1 MRKTGPNLAGLDQAT
16 GFADRP
22 AECLKRMK
30 ALFDSGAIVSE
41 SEPDLAALERAHA
54 LLLASPAEGL
64 EAMNALAER
73 GSLMSLLYIA
83 EAYRTGISGKPDP
96 AQSADWYQR
105 ASNAGSA
112 HASYMLGRMYLRT
125 REYFNAKQWFEVGVR
140 LDYTP
145 AICMMG
151 YMYAY
156 GLGVRKDWDKAR
168 ELLER
173 ASAHGHLHAKV
184 FLASM
189 LIRRRWG
196 WLQVVR
202 GLWMACAALINVLV
216 DGSNSPRQ
224 I

>member
-1 MRKTGPNLAGLDQAT
+1 MLKIGPNQAGLDQAT

-22 AECLKRMK
+22 ADCLKRMK

-41 SEPDLAALERAHA
+41 NEPDLPALERAHS
-54 LLLASPAEGL
+54 LLIASPVEGL
-64 EAMNALAER
+64 DAMKALAER
-73 GSLMSLLYIA
+73 GSLMSQLYSA
-83 EAYRTGISGKPDP
+83 EAYRTGISGKADL
-96 AQSADWYQR
+96 AQSAAWYQR
-105 ASNAGSA
+105 ASDAGAA

-151 YMYAY
+151 YMYAR
-156 GLGVRKDWDKAR
+156 GLGVGKDWDRAR

-173 ASAHGHLHAKV
+173 GSARGHLHAKV
-184 FLASM
+184 YLASM

-196 WLQVVR
+196 WLQALR
-202 GLWMACAALINVLV
+202 GLWMACAALTNALV
-216 DGSNSPRQ
+216 DGSNSARQ